1 MKRTTAK
8 STINMR
14 SKHHLERGDEE
25 DGQDTAEEEKKDS
38 ATSLLL
44 RSIRGEYSKYNV
56 RSALS

>member
-1 MKRTTAK
+1 
-8 STINMR
+8 MR